1 MSSERQID
9 SGKVFVA
16 GNVYTVILAF
26 ALAAVLAVTVFA
38 ACNCYMQY
46 GVIF

>member
-1 MSSERQID
+1 MNSERQP
-9 SGKVFVA
+9 GRGRVFVA

-38 ACNCYMQY
+38 ACKCYMQY
-46 GVIF
+46 DAIF

>member
-1 MSSERQID
+1 MSSERQVG

-26 ALAAVLAVTVFA
+26 ALAAVLAVTAFTV
-38 ACNCYMQY
+38 CNCYMQY